1 MELFAIIFN
10 GWKPL
15 ISFYFPWKHHKDQ
28 RFSDFFRAYKTRSV
42 TWNDKIWLLWYNFSL
57 IFISACKKNYIMKTH
72 EIYALRLKHFK
83 LLTTTGI
90 ISAAIYRIH
99 RILNEH
105 VTFARWGW
113 RHCGVV
119 SYKCDK
125 RDNNVQIKK
134 VRQNIYRRGSR
145 AAATSKMECFVI
157 IVNGWKPLNIITKHS
172 ILDVAVALDPPMH
185 LYFLFCWQDQELVE
199 NQFRR
204 LSENQVSK

>member
-1 MELFAIIFN
+1 
-10 GWKPL
+10 
-15 ISFYFPWKHHKDQ
+15 
-28 RFSDFFRAYKTRSV
+28 
-42 TWNDKIWLLWYNFSL
+42 
-57 IFISACKKNYIMKTH
+57 MKTH

-134 VRQNIYRRGSR
+134 VRQNIYRGGSR
-145 AAATSKMECFVI
+145 AAAASKMECFVI

-185 LYFLFCWQDQELVE
+185 LYFLFC
-199 NQFRR
+199 
-204 LSENQVSK
+204 